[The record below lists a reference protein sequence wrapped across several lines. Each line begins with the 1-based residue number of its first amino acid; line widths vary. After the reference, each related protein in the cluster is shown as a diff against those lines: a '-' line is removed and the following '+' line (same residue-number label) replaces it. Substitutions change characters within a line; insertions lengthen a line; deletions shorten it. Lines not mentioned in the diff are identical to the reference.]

1 MDFKERLLIE
11 LEDLT
16 IKIVKLKKYIE
27 ENKMTIEVKFEES
40 QLQAME
46 VYKHWLE
53 QRILKLMK

>member
-1 MDFKERLLIE
+1 MEFKERLLIE

-27 ENKMTIEVKFEES
+27 ENKMTIDVKLEEN

-53 QRILKLMK
+53 QRILKLMR

>member
-1 MDFKERLLIE
+1 MNFKERLLVE

-16 IKIVKLKKYIE
+16 IKIDRLKRYLAEQNVNDDLRLE
-27 ENKMTIEVKFEES
+27 EE

-53 QRILKLMK
+53 QRILKFMK